1 MKQHTPN
8 DRTIPVDNY
17 RLRTGE
23 GQDGGM
29 REGHF
34 GCTRDISLVR
44 LAYKRRLELRVRP
57 EISTCELDRRI
68 PRCWIVR

>member
-1 MKQHTPN
+1 MSATFFS
-8 DRTIPVDNY
+8 RTAGDEAAYAKRPYIPGDNY

-34 GCTRDISLVR
+34 GCTGVISD
-44 LAYKRRLELRVRP
+44 
-57 EISTCELDRRI
+57 S
-68 PRCWIVR
+68 